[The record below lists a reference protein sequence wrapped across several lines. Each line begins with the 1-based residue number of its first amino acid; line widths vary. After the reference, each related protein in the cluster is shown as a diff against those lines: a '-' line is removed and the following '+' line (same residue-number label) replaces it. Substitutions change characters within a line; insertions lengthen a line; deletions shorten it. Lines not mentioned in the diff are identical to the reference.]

1 MAKNL
6 PDELAD
12 MGKEILREVSI
23 AIEKNDYS
31 KLASDIS
38 QKVKAATVTSIER
51 KTTYSSGRQNTPD
64 RPQNTYNYN
73 QRPVYTPGSN
83 ARPYRPYPFF
93 MRKVPRHNGAG
104 AIIFGSLG
112 SVILMPSALVAL
124 LASGSFVGAVIP
136 LLAFAFC
143 AYQIFRG
150 VKKLNLTKAFYEYGQ
165 MVGNAEYVEVSKL
178 ASRCFKSDKQV
189 LKDLKE
195 MIKAE
200 YLPRARFDSEEKTLM
215 ITDNAYSL
223 YIGAE
228 KDKLEREKRELQK
241 DAEKKAE
248 LQGVSSE
255 VQSILTEG
263 DDYIKFVRKI
273 NDAIPDTEEMSNKL
287 YRLEE
292 IMNKI
297 FSQVKKDNQS
307 AGELHKLMNYYL
319 PTTRKLLAA
328 YVELEKQPEAGEN
341 IVQTKAEI
349 SQAMD
354 TINMAFEKLL
364 DSMFQ
369 EMAWDISSD
378 ISVMKTMMAQDGL
391 TESGVAMQMKE

>member
-1 MAKNL
+1 
-6 PDELAD
+6 
-12 MGKEILREVSI
+12 
-23 AIEKNDYS
+23 
-31 KLASDIS
+31 
-38 QKVKAATVTSIER
+38 
-51 KTTYSSGRQNTPD
+51 
-64 RPQNTYNYN
+64 
-73 QRPVYTPGSN
+73 
-83 ARPYRPYPFF
+83 
-93 MRKVPRHNGAG
+93 
-104 AIIFGSLG
+104 
-112 SVILMPSALVAL
+112 
-124 LASGSFVGAVIP
+124 
-136 LLAFAFC
+136 
-143 AYQIFRG
+143 
-150 VKKLNLTKAFYEYGQ
+150 
-165 MVGNAEYVEVSKL
+165 
-178 ASRCFKSDKQV
+178 
-189 LKDLKE
+189 

-200 YLPRARFDSEEKTLM
+200 YLPRARFDSAEKTLM

-248 LQGVSSE
+248 LQGLSSE
-255 VQSILTEG
+255 VQSILSEG

-273 NDAIPDTEEMSNKL
+273 NDVIPDTEEMSNKL

-319 PTTRKLLAA
+319 PTTRKLLSA
-328 YVELEKQPEAGEN
+328 YVELDKQPEAGEN
-341 IVQTKAEI
+341 IVQTKMEI

-369 EMAWDISSD
+369 DMAWDISSD